1 MATLVSLNG
10 TSYSIPAYGDSG
22 WAQGAGNLSSYL
34 ISLASVTLQPIGGN
48 FTLTA
53 PLNFGSGFGV
63 TLLSLTTASA
73 SPATAGFIRMAS
85 GDTIDWG
92 TANNALGISG
102 TALQWNGQDV
112 LTAGTAPT
120 ITENRENYIA
130 GTALSNYTGS
140 LTVINMVAA
149 YVTGGNNL
157 KVYVNGILCT
167 VGWDYTETNTL
178 TVTMGTALTTGDR
191 INLLW
196 NIY

>member
-73 SPATAGFIRMAS
+73 SPATAMLPWWGFSSRLMHRK
-85 GDTIDWG
+85 
-92 TANNALGISG
+92 N
-102 TALQWNGQDV
+102 V
-112 LTAGTAPT
+112 LLPDPELPMML
-120 ITENRENYIA
+120 ITSPAWAVSE
-130 GTALSNYTGS
+130 TPLSTS
-140 LTVINMVAA
+140 LLPKRLWML
-149 YVTGGNNL
+149 VT
-157 KVYVNGILCT
+157 
-167 VGWDYTETNTL
+167 
-178 TVTMGTALTTGDR
+178 
-191 INLLW
+191 
-196 NIY
+196 